1 MGNLT
6 TRFRTFKRL
15 KKIEV
20 VKNIINL
27 VLKVFSIHVL
37 SQILTLRENISR
49 NESKTIVFSED
60 KNIAKIKRKDK
71 IR

>member
-60 KNIAKIKRKDK
+60 KNIAKIKRKGK